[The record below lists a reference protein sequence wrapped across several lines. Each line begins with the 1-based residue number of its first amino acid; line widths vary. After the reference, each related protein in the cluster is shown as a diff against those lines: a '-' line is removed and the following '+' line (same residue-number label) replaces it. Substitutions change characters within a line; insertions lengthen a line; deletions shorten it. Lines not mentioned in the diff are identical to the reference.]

1 METFSLD
8 THLDIH
14 NKSMAFNGQEIHV
27 SIICWTRFSLSMY
40 ACNQADVLNVG
51 KPIFLKQTT
60 SIYVEFK
67 QNNIELKCFFF
78 PILFF

>member
-1 METFSLD
+1 
-8 THLDIH
+8 
-14 NKSMAFNGQEIHV
+14 MAFNGQEIHE

-67 QNNIELKCFFF
+67 QNNIKLEWFFF
-78 PILFF
+78 PDTFLLALYEELSSMRRKA